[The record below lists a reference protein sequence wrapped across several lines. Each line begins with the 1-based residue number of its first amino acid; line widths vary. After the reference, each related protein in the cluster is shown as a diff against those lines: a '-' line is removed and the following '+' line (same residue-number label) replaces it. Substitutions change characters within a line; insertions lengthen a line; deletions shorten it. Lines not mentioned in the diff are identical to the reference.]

1 MPLFNCRVARADGS
15 IAQERIEAEDERA
28 VRVQMEEKGY
38 LVFSIRR
45 LQAFSLS
52 SIRLTFGKR
61 LHPREFLVFNQEL
74 LALIRAGISIM
85 RILDILIG
93 RVSHPAF
100 RDVLIGV
107 RDGIKG
113 GSSISEAMS
122 KYPSYFSELYVSS
135 VRAGERSGNLVDVL
149 QRHITYLK
157 RMLAVR
163 KKVIS
168 SLSYPIFLLA
178 VGVSVIFFLLTYVMP
193 TFMEIFK
200 DSGTQLPLA
209 TQRLI
214 SVVLFLQEYLFY
226 LLLGLVGVVILIHQG
241 HKTAWGRKWLDSI
254 ILRVPMIGQ
263 VVQRHYMITMT
274 RTLSTTLAGGIPL
287 VPALGMVSEALP
299 NRVWSRK
306 VLEVSGRVQEGVSLA
321 HSLERSGMLP
331 NMSLEMID
339 VGENSGSLVEMLGE
353 VADFHEDELDLYLGR
368 LTTWVEPIML
378 LLMGIIVAVIVIS
391 MYLPIFHLAGTIR

>member
-1 MPLFNCRVARADGS
+1 MPLFDCRVARADGS

-61 LHPREFLVFNQEL
+61 LPPREFLVFNQEL

-93 RVSHPAF
+93 RVSQPAF
-100 RDVLIGV
+100 LDALIGV

-178 VGVSVIFFLLTYVMP
+178 VGISVIFFLLTYVMP

-241 HKTAWGRKWLDSI
+241 HKTAWGRKWLDSL
-254 ILRVPMIGQ
+254 ILRVPVIGQ

-299 NRVWSRK
+299 NREWSRK